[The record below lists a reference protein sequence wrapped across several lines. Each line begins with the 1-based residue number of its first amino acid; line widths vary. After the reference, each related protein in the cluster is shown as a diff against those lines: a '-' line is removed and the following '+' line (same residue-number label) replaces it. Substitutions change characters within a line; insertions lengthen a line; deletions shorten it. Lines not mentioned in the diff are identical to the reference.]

1 MRGPRRKPRALLIDM
16 DGVLRIFNP
25 EVDRAIEARYGLG
38 EGSLWGTAS
47 KIEHLHPAVTGQITH
62 AEWMAEVATM
72 LGSPEAVAD
81 WQQYR
86 GDVDPVV
93 RDIIA
98 EVRAAGFLVALATNA
113 TDRLPEDLDDFG
125 LAGAFDAVVNA
136 SEVGFAKPHP
146 EFFAAACKALDVP
159 AAEVL
164 FLDDSPRFVA
174 GARAAGLSAI
184 RYTGHSDLRYLRTAF
199 AL

>member
-1 MRGPRRKPRALLIDM
+1 M